1 MVNNPNKAP
10 TKKWEILTT
19 SRLLTASI
27 KKGQLP
33 NNTKIKLPEIPGTT
47 NAEIAINPD
56 INI

>member
-1 MVNNPNKAP
+1 MVNSPNRAPNK
-10 TKKWEILTT
+10 KYEILTT

-27 KKGQLP
+27 TKGQLP

-56 INI
+56 MNI